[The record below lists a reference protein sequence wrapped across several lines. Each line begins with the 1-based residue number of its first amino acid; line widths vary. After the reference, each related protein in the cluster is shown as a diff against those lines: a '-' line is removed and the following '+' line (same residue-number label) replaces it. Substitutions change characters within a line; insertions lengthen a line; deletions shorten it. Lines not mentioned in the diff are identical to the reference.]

1 MLDLSGAPAL
11 EGSRIPILGK
21 PDGVPEAH
29 RVLHAELALE
39 GPQGRARVGGPVAPG
54 AASEAILEE
63 HADDGHHCEPAV
75 GYFCA
80 QLGLPR
86 CRIVGCEQRRPPP
99 HVSWLT
105 YLALA
110 LAVPGQLSKR
120 AIGDDLAPPRRRDLR
135 DCRKTVRDVREA
147 DAARR

>member
-1 MLDLSGAPAL
+1 MLDLCDAPTI
-11 EGSRIPILGK
+11 ESVRITIFTQA
-21 PDGVPEAH
+21 DGVPKTE
-29 RVLHAELALE
+29 RRLHAELALE

-63 HADDGHHCEPAV
+63 HADDGHHREPAV

-80 QLGLPR
+80 ELRLPR

-135 DCRKTVRDVREA
+135 DCRQTVRDVSERKTG
-147 DAARR
+147 